1 LKVLFI
7 SHDAKRTGAPILLI
21 RLIREVIALGGVET
35 VVLLKQGG
43 AMESAFADLTETY
56 CWEKDLPPG
65 IGMWTDRLFR
75 KFRLNSLTRQAIYR
89 KRLLKKIADAD
100 IIFSNTVTNAA
111 LLKELPI
118 GNKKVFTYIHELW
131 LMTRWMAGEKDVEF
145 LQKIS
150 VKVFVPCLA
159 VRNFL
164 VGQYGL
170 PGEKTELLRYVIPT
184 EESPAQSVKKEIA
197 AEFPQGKFIV
207 GHCGTLDWRK
217 GFDLFL
223 LLVRKLI
230 IEQKRTDIHF
240 VWIGVD
246 RKEPAYQ
253 QLETELE
260 KMQLGNSFT
269 CIDSTP
275 HVAGY
280 LSQLDVMALTSRE
293 DAFPLVVLEAAGFG
307 VPTVC
312 FEGAGGI
319 PEFTGQD
326 AGVAVPYLDI
336 DAMASAIVLLQSDP
350 EKRQALGA
358 TAKARLSLYTD
369 GRAVAEQLVRHF

>member
-21 RLIREVIALGGVET
+21 RLIREVIALGGIET

-43 AMESAFADLTETY
+43 PMESAFADLTETHL
-56 CWEKDLPPG
+56 WEKDFPPG
-65 IGMWTDRLFR
+65 IAMWADRIFR
-75 KFRLNSLTRQAIYR
+75 KFRLNAFTRQAIYR
-89 KRLLKKIADAD
+89 QRLLKKIADAD
-100 IIFSNTVTNAA
+100 IIFSNTATNVA
-111 LLKELPI
+111 LLKQLPI

-131 LMTRWMAGEKDVEF
+131 LMTRWMAGEKDIEF
-145 LQKIS
+145 LQNVSTKI
-150 VKVFVPCLA
+150 FVPCLA
-159 VRNFL
+159 VKNFL
-164 VGQYGL
+164 VNQYGMRD
-170 PGEKTELLRYVIPT
+170 EKVEFLRYIIPS
-184 EESPAQSVKKEIA
+184 EEKPEQSGKKEIA
-197 AEFPQGKFIV
+197 AEFPQGKFLV

-223 LLVRKLI
+223 LLARKLM
-230 IEQKRTDIHF
+230 IERKIKDLHF

-246 RKEPAYQ
+246 RKDPAYQ
-253 QLETELE
+253 MLETELE
-260 KMQLGNSFT
+260 KMQLCHSFT

-275 HVAGY
+275 HAARY
-280 LSQLDVMALTSRE
+280 LSQLDVLTLTSRE

-336 DAMASAIVLLQSDP
+336 DAMASAVVTLQSDP
-350 EKRQALGA
+350 EKRKALGA
-358 TAKARLSLYTD
+358 AAKERLNLYRD
-369 GRAVAEQLVRHF
+369 GRKIAEQLVSHF

>member
-1 LKVLFI
+1 MKVLFI
-7 SHDAKRTGAPILLI
+7 SHDAKRTGAPILLL
-21 RLIREVIALGGVET
+21 RLIKEVIALGKVDT
-35 VVLLKQGG
+35 MVLLKQGG
-43 AMESAFADLTETY
+43 AMESAFADLTET
-56 CWEKDLPPG
+56 CLWEKDFPPG
-65 IGMWTDRLFR
+65 VGMWADRLFR
-75 KFRLNSLTRQAIYR
+75 KLRLNALTRQALYR
-89 KRLLKKIADAD
+89 KRVLKNIAGAD
-100 IIFSNTVTNAA
+100 IVFTNTVTNAT

-118 GNKKVFTYIHELW
+118 GNKKVFTYAHELW
-131 LMTRWMAGEKDVEF
+131 LMTRWMAGGKDVEF
-145 LQKIS
+145 LQNVSAKI
-150 VKVFVPCLA
+150 FVPCLA
-159 VRNFL
+159 VKNFL
-164 VGQYGL
+164 VDRYGVPEGKTEFL
-170 PGEKTELLRYVIPT
+170 RYIIPVEEKREPGEKALAQEL
-184 EESPAQSVKKEIA
+184 
-197 AEFPQGKFIV
+197 PQGKFLV

-319 PEFTGQD
+319 PEFTQQD

-336 DAMASAIVLLQSDP
+336 DAMASAIVTLQSDP
-350 EKRQALGA
+350 EKRKALGA
-358 TAKARLSLYTD
+358 AAKERLSLYRD
-369 GRAVAEQLVRHF
+369 GRTVAEQLVAHF